1 MSRDVTAL
9 EAKAKELRRDIV
21 KMIYAAQSGHLGG
34 SLSEIDILTALFH
47 GEMNYSGKNMDDPNR
62 DRFVL
67 SKGHTAPA
75 LYVNLAD
82 VGCFP
87 KERLFD
93 SYRRINGLLQ
103 GHPCMKTPG
112 VEIAGGSLGIGLSVA
127 AGMALGNRYQ
137 GYKGRVYCMMGD
149 GEINEGQIW
158 ESAATSAGF
167 GLDNLCAFVDVNGLQ
182 NDAPTKEVKDMGDLA
197 AKWKA
202 FGWNVQ
208 EINGHDFNEIL
219 DALDQAR
226 ATKGKPSVILAL
238 TVKGKG
244 VPFMEN
250 VVVWHG
256 KTPSKEDYE
265 KAMEAL
271 A

>member
-1 MSRDVTAL
+1 MKV
-9 EAKAKELRRDIV
+9 
-21 KMIYAAQSGHLGG
+21 
-34 SLSEIDILTALFH
+34 
-47 GEMNYSGKNMDDPNR
+47 
-62 DRFVL
+62 RF
-67 SKGHTAPA
+67 
-75 LYVNLAD
+75 
-82 VGCFP
+82 
-87 KERLFD
+87 R
-93 SYRRINGLLQ
+93 
-103 GHPCMKTPG
+103 
-112 VEIAGGSLGIGLSVA
+112 
-127 AGMALGNRYQ
+127 
-137 GYKGRVYCMMGD
+137 
-149 GEINEGQIW
+149 

-226 ATKGKPSVILAL
+226 ATKGKPSVILAH

>member
-1 MSRDVTAL
+1 MRSWHYL
-9 EAKAKELRRDIV
+9 Q
-21 KMIYAAQSGHLGG
+21 AA
-34 SLSEIDILTALFH
+34 
-47 GEMNYSGKNMDDPNR
+47 
-62 DRFVL
+62 DRISNACL
-67 SKGHTAPA
+67 
-75 LYVNLAD
+75 
-82 VGCFP
+82 
-87 KERLFD
+87 
-93 SYRRINGLLQ
+93 
-103 GHPCMKTPG
+103 
-112 VEIAGGSLGIGLSVA
+112 LSVFP
-127 AGMALGNRYQ
+127 
-137 GYKGRVYCMMGD
+137 V
-149 GEINEGQIW
+149 
-158 ESAATSAGF
+158 
-167 GLDNLCAFVDVNGLQ
+167 
-182 NDAPTKEVKDMGDLA
+182 PT

-226 ATKGKPSVILAL
+226 ATKGKPSVILAH